1 MCTIFLV
8 SAVLV
13 VLHAICKDARSS
25 LLASTCSERR
35 GQLPPVGEE
44 KSLRSKYMIDEI
56 IPEQLQNVKLPVLDD
71 VLQEL
76 SILDK

>member
-1 MCTIFLV
+1 MCTLFFV

-13 VLHAICKDARSS
+13 ALLIICKEARSS

-44 KSLRSKYMIDEI
+44 KSLRAKYMIDET
-56 IPEQLQNVKLPVLDD
+56 IPEQLQNVKLPDLDD

-76 SILDK
+76 GMLDK